1 MTNFGPESEPET
13 ELGAE
18 AQTCVSCPPF
28 TDFCYPM
35 SAVTFPWRAQNRF
48 KSSPCL

>member
-1 MTNFGPESEPET
+1 MTIWGPESESEA

-28 TDFCYPM
+28 NDFHCPV
-35 SAVTFPWRAQNRF
+35 SAVTFIWRAQYTF
-48 KSSPCL
+48 K